1 MVYVYDIIFVFVEV
15 IVNLVNEDLF
25 NIGGCVYII
34 LIVVGLKFE
43 LDCKEIIRKRRR
55 IKVIENEIFGL
66 GKLLFMCIINV
77 VGL

>member
-15 IVNLVNEDLF
+15 IVNLVNEDLV

-43 LDCKEIIRKRRR
+43 LDCKKIMKKKKR
-55 IKVIENEIFGL
+55 IKVIENEIFGV
-66 GKLLFMCIINV
+66 GILFFKCIINV